1 LGEILKTV
9 ISIINLTFFILF
21 TFIGC
26 GNDTIFNDATIYED
40 AEDGSVER
48 WKVQMGYPV
57 KNVEIGANGSKR
69 SILLKENWLR
79 DKDENYILDANGYPI
94 NEAHYE
100 LQMINDHQF
109 ILEFDKMKEKNKK
122 EHFCFTV
129 GVKVDTIFGKRL
141 ISFNPFYDK
150 EDMSAEIIPVDNN
163 AKELVFP
170 LSMKYVDVTGVW
182 KHLKFDL
189 ISYLHQLEPDNNISL
204 VTAFYFEG
212 GDDYLDNIQLSSK

>member
-9 ISIINLTFFILF
+9 ISIISLIFFISFIF
-21 TFIGC
+21 TGC
-26 GNDTIFNDATIYED
+26 GNDTILKDATIYED

-57 KNVEIGANGSKR
+57 KNVEVGANGSKR
-69 SILLKENWLR
+69 SMLFKENWLR
-79 DKDENYILDANGYPI
+79 DKDDNYVLDANGYPI
-94 NEAHYE
+94 NAAHYE

-109 ILEFDKMKEKNKK
+109 ILEFDKMKEKNEI

-129 GVKVDTIFGKRL
+129 GVKVHTTLGKRL
-141 ISFNPFYDK
+141 ISFNPYYDK
-150 EDMSAEIIPVDNN
+150 VHMNANIIPADDN

-170 LSMKYVDVTGVW
+170 LSMQYVTDAGVW
-182 KHLKFDL
+182 KHLRFDL
-189 ISYLHQLEPDNNISL
+189 VSYLHQLEPDNNILL